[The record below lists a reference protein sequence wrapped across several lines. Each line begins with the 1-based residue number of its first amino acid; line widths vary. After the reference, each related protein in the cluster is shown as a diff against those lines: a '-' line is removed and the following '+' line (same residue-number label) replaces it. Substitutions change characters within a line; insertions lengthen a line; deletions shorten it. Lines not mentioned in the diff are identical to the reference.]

1 MDSSKPSGRLIEEIA
16 AVARTGHDELDLRAA
31 TERIRARMLEY
42 GSETPSNL
50 EAAELVFVAMHE
62 EQPGVAPQPEI
73 TVDREGKIAVS
84 DILYYAQGVRIPDEL
99 AECLPGVT
107 QEQWD
112 AAMRFAVL
120 ALYALT
126 DQKS

>member
-16 AVARTGHDELDLRAA
+16 AAARTGHDELDLRAA

-42 GSETPSNL
+42 GSETPANL
-50 EAAELVFVAMHE
+50 DAAERVFVAMHE
-62 EQPGVAPQPEI
+62 DQPGIPAQPEI
-73 TVDREGKIAVS
+73 TVDQEGKIAVS
-84 DILYYAQGVRIPDEL
+84 DILYHAQGARIPDEL

-107 QEQWD
+107 QEDWD

-120 ALYALT
+120 TFYALT